1 MCGGFVGDILDS
13 VGDVIEDVGDF
24 IGDTVEAVVDNPIGA
39 IVSVGAMAM
48 GVPPV
53 WAGALG
59 GGANA
64 AANGGN
70 VLEGALLGGVTGYVG
85 GVAGGAAAQAGAN
98 NILAGAAGGAAAGAT
113 GAALTGG
120 DIVRGALGGGV
131 LGAGSGA
138 IYSAYTDASGNQV
151 YQYDDGSTITRN
163 AAGEA
168 VSSTPAPG
176 QQAPVYEYN
185 PSTQRIEQYNPNG
198 QINVL
203 DEAQTAALMRNVD
216 PNMINSLVDQNNGQ
230 PFRVE
235 VSGAAGTAEA
245 PSYAKTD
252 LMTPGSELAT
262 QAQIDAGQA
271 TWNPNANA
279 WEIGAPTSTYK
290 GPETYTF
297 DDGSTMTMN
306 ADGSSTFTDA
316 TMGQTTG
323 HAAGTGSAQQNA
335 AGGVTY
341 TYDDGTWL
349 TINPDGTS
357 AWTDT
362 TGTMHSSAGGTYTG
376 HGNNGGTTDLGEL
389 EITAPRDPSVIDD
402 PNDIVHHD
410 VLPETDTT
418 TMPGGEGGWTTP
430 VTPVFPTIPVGGTTP
445 TEGDEGGVGGDN
457 PVNNLKTYYGLNP
470 GWIQAVPQYA
480 TTNDVQDP
488 FFWGAHPFQAGPTFN
503 SALASHGIGAPAK
516 SWGLQQQFT
525 PMTQQDYVNA
535 INQPRYQQAT
545 YQQPVQVAQA
555 MPAGPAPMPMPVQYA
570 PIISAPV
577 VPAAP
582 DGIIEEDLLPYA
594 GIPGPVAP
602 VPA

>member
-1 MCGGFVGDILDS
+1 
-13 VGDVIEDVGDF
+13 
-24 IGDTVEAVVDNPIGA
+24 
-39 IVSVGAMAM
+39 
-48 GVPPV
+48 
-53 WAGALG
+53 
-59 GGANA
+59 
-64 AANGGN
+64 
-70 VLEGALLGGVTGYVG
+70 
-85 GVAGGAAAQAGAN
+85 
-98 NILAGAAGGAAAGAT
+98 
-113 GAALTGG
+113 
-120 DIVRGALGGGV
+120 
-131 LGAGSGA
+131 
-138 IYSAYTDASGNQV
+138 
-151 YQYDDGSTITRN
+151 
-163 AAGEA
+163 
-168 VSSTPAPG
+168 
-176 QQAPVYEYN
+176 
-185 PSTQRIEQYNPNG
+185 
-198 QINVL
+198 
-203 DEAQTAALMRNVD
+203 
-216 PNMINSLVDQNNGQ
+216 
-230 PFRVE
+230 
-235 VSGAAGTAEA
+235 
-245 PSYAKTD
+245 
-252 LMTPGSELAT
+252 MTPGSELAT

-279 WEIGAPTSTYK
+279 WEIGAPSSTYK

-376 HGNNGGTTDLGEL
+376 QGNNGGTTDLGEL

-430 VTPVFPTIPVGGTTP
+430 VTPVFPTIPTTRTP
-445 TEGDEGGVGGDN
+445 TEGDDTGSITTGAGPIG
-457 PVNNLKTYYGLNP
+457 NLQTYYGLNP
-470 GWIQAVPQYA
+470 GWIRAVPQYV
-480 TTNDVQDP
+480 TTNDAQARYYH
-488 FFWGAHPFQAGPTFN
+488 GAQAFQQGPTFN
-503 SALASHGIGAPAK
+503 SALASRGIDQPAQA
-516 SWGLQQQFT
+516 WGQQQAFR
-525 PMTQQDYVNA
+525 PMTSQEYANVIQQS
-535 INQPRYQQAT
+535 PYQQAT
-545 YQQPVQVAQA
+545 YQQPVPQQAAQIVAQSE
-555 MPAGPAPMPMPVQYA
+555 PRGPAPFPEQIQYA